1 MDKAHA
7 ILTALAEEVRDDR
20 GEEAQSEEGGTRKPS
35 LAHLPLVSVR
45 TEARAG
51 EVSFYPEVASYIAY
65 DRAQLRR
72 DTGVA
77 PERLVVMPVAGSS
90 MLPTLRPGERVLVA
104 RYEGEPIIDG
114 AIYVLN
120 RRYQGVMIKR
130 AFWQEGGSLLL
141 RGDNPEEPHPMTL
154 RPGVADE
161 WVIIG
166 RVVRVEKNL

>member
-7 ILTALAEEVRDDR
+7 ILTALAEGQNNG

-35 LAHLPLVSVR
+35 LAHLPLASVR
-45 TEARAG
+45 AAAG
-51 EVSFYPEVASYIAY
+51 EGEEPFHSEVVSYVAY

-90 MLPTLRPGERVLVA
+90 MLPTLLPGERVLVA

-114 AIYVLN
+114 AIYVFN

-154 RPGVADE
+154 RPGDEDE